1 MTEKTKTVLYWVLSI
16 IGIVMAFT
24 AMFIHFDHHYNDW
37 CRLAMTTG
45 FSITLLGML
54 IKPITRKE
62 LESGTAGNIFFV
74 AVMWAIITFI
84 WILKT
89 SRFQSSSSP
98 LLTSS
103 RWSCSAGWHSR
114 KSNKPKC
121 SKRNWRTRKKRAE
134 RPTLIKKSYLCKSVC
149 NQTDVQEV

>member
-1 MTEKTKTVLYWVLSI
+1 MMTEKTKTVLYWVLSI

-74 AVMWAIITFI
+74 AVMWAIIAFI
-84 WILKT
+84 WILEIENFT
-89 SRFQSSSSP
+89 LPIIVIAAVDIISLIVFCW
-98 LLTSS
+98 L
-103 RWSCSAGWHSR
+103 AF
-114 KSNKPKC
+114 
-121 SKRNWRTRKKRAE
+121 KKKQQAKVLE
-134 RPTLIKKSYLCKSVC
+134 KELENEKK
-149 NQTDVQEV
+149 EG